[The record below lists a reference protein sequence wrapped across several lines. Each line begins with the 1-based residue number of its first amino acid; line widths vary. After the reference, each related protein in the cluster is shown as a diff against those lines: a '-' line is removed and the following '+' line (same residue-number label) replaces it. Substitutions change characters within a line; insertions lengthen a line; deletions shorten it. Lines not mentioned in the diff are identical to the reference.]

1 MVLARRVIDRGLGD
15 VTGQTAMRH
24 RHFYTLSLLVGLAL
38 IATSAL
44 WNPYRTTVASDLAD
58 TRADV
63 LVTGIAAASTAAG
76 ARSESRVGGSR
87 QKVVVAVGH
96 GVDPLCVLPLPL
108 RALRDALRP
117 AHRPAHSKATL
128 RHRDRAPPGTR

>member
-1 MVLARRVIDRGLGD
+1 MLARSVIDRGLGD

-24 RHFYTLSLLVGLAL
+24 RHCHALSLLVGIAL

-44 WNPYRTTVASDLAD
+44 WNPYRTAVVPDLAD

-87 QKVVVAVGH
+87 QKVVVVVGQ
-96 GVDPLCVLPLPL
+96 GTDPLLALPMPL
-108 RALRDALRP
+108 RALRGVLP
-117 AHRPAHSKATL
+117 SGHRPAQDEAAL